1 MSFEITIFLEIAVLL
16 LTAKIF
22 GEIAE
27 RFNLSH
33 IVGEVIAGILLG
45 ALHLVSQTEFLSQ
58 LSSIGIILLFFL
70 IGIEVS
76 SVGSKQNGGTAILSS
91 MLSFLLGFAV
101 GFVIF
106 GALQAFVLGIALM
119 TTSTLA
125 SLHSYISVG
134 QIKTRAHDL
143 VVELNSY
150 EVLFG
155 VIVLT
160 ALASGISSG
169 FSYVFITVI
178 TAVAVLITILIM
190 KFSDVTSRFTELI
203 DNKGDAE
210 LLTAA
215 VIVLI
220 FIVSFAA
227 DNVGIAFFGAF
238 VAGLLL
244 NKSPSKDSYI
254 IPNIK
259 TIGFGFFIPL
269 FFAYSALSFSLSALL
284 QYWWVVL
291 VLFLLVA
298 VSKLFGLWLPAK
310 LLKQNQRDAIMAG
323 LGMMPRGEYSILA
336 VHIALASAIILPS
349 VYTIVVGVCLLS
361 MVITPVILHIL
372 KTRI

>member
-1 MSFEITIFLEIAVLL
+1 MSFEIAVLL
-16 LTAKIF
+16 MTAKIF

-33 IVGEVIAGILLG
+33 IFGEIIAGILLA
-45 ALHLVSQTEFLSQ
+45 ALHLVSQSEFLSQ
-58 LSSIGIILLFFL
+58 LSSIGLILLFFL
-70 IGIEVS
+70 VGIEFS
-76 SVGSKQNGGTAILSS
+76 SAGSKKNGSIVIFSSILS
-91 MLSFLLGFAV
+91 FILGFAA
-101 GFVIF
+101 GFVLF

-125 SLHSYISVG
+125 SLHSYINVG
-134 QIKTRAHDL
+134 QIKTHAHDL

-150 EVLFG
+150 EVFFG

-160 ALASGISSG
+160 VLASGIVSG
-169 FSYVFITVI
+169 FSYVFMAVI
-178 TAVAVLITILIM
+178 TAVAALLAVLII
-190 KFSDVTSRFTELI
+190 KFSSVTSRFTELI

-220 FIVSFAA
+220 FIMSFAA

-238 VAGLLL
+238 AAGLLL

-259 TIGFGFFIPL
+259 TIGFGFFIPM
-269 FFAYSALSFSLSALL
+269 FFAYSTLSFSLSAFA

-291 VLFLLVA
+291 VLFVLA
-298 VSKLFGLWLPAK
+298 AASKLFGLWLPAK
-310 LLKQNQRDAIMAG
+310 FLKQNQRDAIMAG
-323 LGMMPRGEYSILA
+323 IGMMPRGEY
-336 VHIALASAIILPS
+336 
-349 VYTIVVGVCLLS
+349 
-361 MVITPVILHIL
+361 
-372 KTRI
+372 